1 MYIYETEHLS
11 TSNSTNNSVLL
22 LYCFWFY
29 TLVLALIEVTYFS
42 PNTRVFKNHLTVVL
56 DTSCSFC
63 CFFLFVCFVDFFLNN
78 NCYLY
83 LKNLIL
89 RHSQLSQSTSVS
101 PMKISAIY
109 PRLSYAIMYSSFHSD
124 VRKTAYFFL
133 SFQKYLKTVSIYLP
147 SFYSTSD
154 KLDSPYQMCFSD
166 LWLSKTYLQ
175 ASIHYVLQMTWLRSG
190 YNFPAYLHLP

>member
-1 MYIYETEHLS
+1 MSLKITWLWFWIHPVLS
-11 TSNSTNNSVLL
+11 V
-22 LYCFWFY
+22 
-29 TLVLALIEVTYFS
+29 
-42 PNTRVFKNHLTVVL
+42 VF
-56 DTSCSFC
+56 
-63 CFFLFVCFVDFFLNN
+63 FVCLFCWFFLNN

-133 SFQKYLKTVSIYLP
+133 SFQKYLKTVSMYLLHSTLHQTNLIVSTKCAFQISDYLKHTCRLP
-147 SFYSTSD
+147 SIMYF
-154 KLDSPYQMCFSD
+154 KWLDFALDIIFQLMCISLNYQ
-166 LWLSKTYLQ
+166 
-175 ASIHYVLQMTWLRSG
+175 
-190 YNFPAYLHLP
+190 LHLDHISLARLDKYLTKW